1 MDLPRLPGKPM
12 IARWKIPDP
21 ESHGGSGTERKAMFA
36 DVHGRIYNR
45 TSIFVNLPFESLD
58 RLALQRR
65 IEEMG
70 ATRD

>member
-12 IARWKIPDP
+12 VARWKIPDP
-21 ESHGGSGTERKAMFA
+21 ESHEGSGTERKAMFA

-45 TSIFVNLPFESLD
+45 TSIFMNLSFESLD